1 MMDKIDFKED
11 RGSSF
16 YHLLLTAVTKQFTK
30 KENDEFMKHWHS
42 KPDHEMCLLVDD
54 KYKFSIKKIMEEWD
68 KQVDRMIE
76 KRALALLEEKCGD
89 LLNAVHEV
97 TEDIEYKLKELL
109 EK

>member
-1 MMDKIDFKED
+1 MDKIDFKED
-11 RGSSF
+11 RSGSF
-16 YHLLLTAVTKQFTK
+16 YHLLLTAVTQLSK

-42 KPDHEMCLLVDD
+42 KSDHEMCLTVDSVFT
-54 KYKFSIKKIMEEWD
+54 FSIKKVMEQWD
-68 KQVDRMIE
+68 KQRDSMIE

-89 LLNAVHEV
+89 LLDAVHEV